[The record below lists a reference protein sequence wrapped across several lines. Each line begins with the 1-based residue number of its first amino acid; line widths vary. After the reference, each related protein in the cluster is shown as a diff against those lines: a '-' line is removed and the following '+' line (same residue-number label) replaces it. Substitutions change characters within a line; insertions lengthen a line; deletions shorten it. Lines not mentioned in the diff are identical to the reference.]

1 MIVQITIDEAMDM
14 LRAAKPGE
22 ALNTVDEI
30 RSLYREDD
38 AEEVLG
44 WLEENAILKDAKAEG
59 EIFIS
64 A

>member
-14 LRAAKPGE
+14 LRAAKSGE
-22 ALNTVDEI
+22 ALSTVDEI

-38 AEEVLG
+38 ADEVLG

-64 A
+64 L